1 MWSGSYFMS
10 SSVSSPSFV
19 FLSESESSIP
29 TMTTSVE
36 LSMEV
41 MTSAVKPGGVSTT
54 TQSNV
59 LRRIAYTSRSSSAP
73 TALAWSGRRG
83 AMSVRTPDEWVAR
96 NASSLS

>member
-1 MWSGSYFMS
+1 MRSGSYFIN

-36 LSMEV
+36 LSIDV

-54 TQSNV
+54 TQSKFP
-59 LRRIAYTSRSSSAP
+59 RRIAYTSRRSSAP
-73 TALAWSGRRG
+73 TALA
-83 AMSVRTPDEWVAR
+83 
-96 NASSLS
+96 